1 MKKKNARKSTSISPS
16 WKDIRQSVSSKKIT
30 VHAKKRF
37 WKYLTK
43 TLAASACVVGIGLGI
58 VYGISHFDSES
69 SSAGS
74 LVESTPIEEVIL
86 LTDGVLP
93 DEWITNR
100 LKLPD
105 EVGLMEVDI
114 DGIKNRLEAEGQ
126 VKSAVITRD
135 FPGTLVVSLHEQ
147 VPVIRLLARS
157 KNGRSQVMLVG
168 KDGGVYKGQGYS
180 RQLLRGLPFLDGIR
194 LVREGNGFRPISG
207 IDRVSDLLQ
216 LTRQEAPHLYR
227 TWKTVSLR
235 DSPRLTV
242 KTKTVSEIVFEPGD
256 FRRQLAQLDYILDY
270 NRKAAGENMERID
283 LSFRD
288 HVAVEIE
295 L

>member
-1 MKKKNARKSTSISPS
+1 MKKKNAHKSTSKSPS
-16 WKDIRQSVSSKKIT
+16 WRDIRQTVSSKKIT

-37 WKYLTK
+37 WKYLAK
-43 TLAASACVVGIGLGI
+43 TLAASATVVGIGLGI
-58 VYGISHFDSES
+58 VYLVSYFDSEKT
-69 SSAGS
+69 SAVS

-93 DEWITNR
+93 DEWITKR
-100 LKLPD
+100 LELPD
-105 EVGLMEVDI
+105 GVGLMEVDI
-114 DGIKNRLEAEGQ
+114 EGIKNRLEAEGQ

-157 KNGRSQVMLVG
+157 KNGQTQMMLVG
-168 KDGGVYKGQGYS
+168 KDGVVYKGQGYS
-180 RQLLRGLPFLDGIR
+180 RQLLRGLPFLDGVR
-194 LVREGNGFRPISG
+194 LVREGNGFKPIPG
-207 IDRVSDLLQ
+207 IDSISDLLQ
-216 LTRQEAPHLYR
+216 LTRQEAPHLYS
-227 TWKTVSLR
+227 TWKTVSLK

-242 KTKTVSEIVFEPGD
+242 KTKDVSEIVFEPGN
-256 FRRQLAQLDYILDY
+256 FRRQLAKLDYILDY
-270 NRKAAGENMERID
+270 YRRAAGEDMERID

-288 HVAVEIE
+288 QVAVEVE